1 MSTLVERNKTWQK
14 PANTIIKTDIYCKLA
29 YKLLL
34 LSIEINK
41 HLNISSA
48 LDDIKVLLHTVNLPS
63 HPIFVQNVS
72 SLTVHRHAGLHTWG
86 FSLTTR
92 WCSKIGLFTFA
103 LTHNYLLNRHFNPC
117 LYFNPNKNAVI
128 TISFPNPT
136 LTQSFNSLYT
146 ASAFTFLLLQK

>member
-1 MSTLVERNKTWQK
+1 MYLYTPSSECNKICWYRLPTSMGLGILSPYKMSTLVERNKTWQK

-48 LDDIKVLLHTVNLPS
+48 LDDIKILLHTVNLPS

-72 SLTVHRHAGLHTWG
+72 SLTVHRHAGLHTGG

-117 LYFNPNKNAVI
+117 L
-128 TISFPNPT
+128 
-136 LTQSFNSLYT
+136 
-146 ASAFTFLLLQK
+146 